1 MTSEP
6 ATAVDHDP
14 YLLAQVRESFGR
26 VVYSHKTQE
35 KQADI
40 CFNRH
45 RWQQGVLV
53 ALTAISSGTF
63 LVSVLGVLADPQLA
77 SLTTSFIAL
86 LVTGTSLGAKTFKF
100 SEEADAHRD
109 IASRLWDARESY
121 LSLIADL
128 MSGAILDS
136 EARARRDELQEATRA
151 AYADAPRTSDKAFS
165 KAQKGLKDNEEM
177 TFTPDEIDLFLPE
190 ALRLNESE
198 A

>member
-6 ATAVDHDP
+6 ATAVDQDP

-40 CFNRH
+40 CFKQH
-45 RWQQGVLV
+45 RWQQGILV

-63 LVSVLGVLADPQLA
+63 LVSVLGVLVNPQLV

-100 SEEADAHRD
+100 SEEAHAHRD
-109 IASRLWDARESY
+109 IASRLWDVRESY

-128 MSGAILDS
+128 MSGATFDS
-136 EARARRDELQEATRA
+136 DARARRDELQEATRA
-151 AYADAPRTSDKAFS
+151 AYADAPRTSNKAFS

-177 TFTPDEIDLFLPE
+177 TFTPDEIDLFLPA